1 MLLLANN
8 NFIWINIYGLIFIA
22 IIMITHIIFVI
33 KYKNGFINKY
43 NNKTI

>member
-22 IIMITHIIFVI
+22 IIMIPHIIFVI